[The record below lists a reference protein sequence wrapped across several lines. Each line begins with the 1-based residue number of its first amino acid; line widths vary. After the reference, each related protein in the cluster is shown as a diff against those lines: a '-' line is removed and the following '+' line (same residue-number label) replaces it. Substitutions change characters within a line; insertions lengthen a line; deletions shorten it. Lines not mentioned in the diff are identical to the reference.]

1 MAMSEAPYS
10 VTTKANGD
18 LLTVRGATA
27 DEFVENLTAL
37 NDHPLFADALTTF
50 QSISGTTT
58 VAQAVDNVKQAIP
71 GTTEVAASTGAPEVE
86 TNQKGTKYTYNHPDA
101 PFTSD
106 GRKMLLM
113 EGTNAKGGFKGWVD
127 PTSGPR
133 PANPV
138 ENKEQTRWIK

>member
-1 MAMSEAPYS
+1 MAMSEAAFS

-18 LLTVRGATA
+18 LLTVRGSSA

-37 NDHPLFADALTTF
+37 NDHPLFADALSAF
-50 QSISGTTT
+50 QSISGATT
-58 VAQAVDNVKQAIP
+58 VTQAVNNVVQAIP
-71 GTTEVAASTGAPEVE
+71 GTTEVAATTGAPEVE
-86 TNQKGTKYTYNHPDA
+86 TNQKGTRYTYNHPDA

-106 GRKMLLM
+106 GRRMLLM
-113 EGTNAKGGFKGWVD
+113 EGSSAKGAFKAWTD

-138 ENKEQTRWIK
+138 ETKEPTRWIK